1 MNKKIGIA
9 LIIVVLA
16 AVVFV
21 SGCTQQGNNTTQQN
35 NTSVQQNGTNVTN
48 TSAKT
53 VDVVANQTG
62 PSTAKKG
69 DNVTITYKVTNN
81 GNEKVFNVKISSQ
94 DFEQAV
100 GTLNPGETRTF
111 TQQMHIPTDQ
121 EVQQDFGANATVSNP
136 FYIGGFSVSF
146 TDTSG
151 AKHSVLSNPINI
163 KLV

>member
-1 MNKKIGIA
+1 M
-9 LIIVVLA
+9 A

-35 NTSVQQNGTNVTN
+35 NTTVQQNTTNT

-53 VDVVANQTG
+53 VDVVATQSG
-62 PSTAKKG
+62 PTTAKKG

-81 GNEKVFNVKISSQ
+81 GNEQVANVKISSQ
-94 DFEQAV
+94 DFEQNV

-111 TQQMHIPTDQ
+111 TQKLHIPTDQ

-146 TDTSG
+146 SDTSG
-151 AKHSVLSNPINI
+151 AKHSVLSNSINI
-163 KLV
+163 NLS

>member
-1 MNKKIGIA
+1 M
-9 LIIVVLA
+9 VVLA

-21 SGCTQQGNNTTQQN
+21 SGCTQPGNNTTQQN
-35 NTSVQQNGTNVTN
+35 NTTVQQNASN
-48 TSAKT
+48 TSSAKA
-53 VDVVANQTG
+53 VDVVATQSG
-62 PSTAKKG
+62 PKTAKKG

-81 GNEKVFNVKISSQ
+81 GNEQVADVKISSQ
-94 DFEQAV
+94 DFEQTI

-111 TQQMHIPTDQ
+111 THQIHIPTDK

-151 AKHSVLSNPINI
+151 AKHSVLSNSINI
-163 KLV
+163 NLS

>member
-1 MNKKIGIA
+1 M
-9 LIIVVLA
+9 A

-35 NTSVQQNGTNVTN
+35 NTTVQQNATN
-48 TSAKT
+48 TTSTKT

-62 PSTAKKG
+62 PATAHKG

-81 GNEKVFNVKISSQ
+81 GNEQVANVKISSQ
-94 DFEQAV
+94 DFEQNV

-111 TQQMHIPTDQ
+111 TQKLHIPTDQ

-146 TDTSG
+146 SDTSG
-151 AKHSVLSNPINI
+151 AKHSVLSNSLNINLI
-163 KLV
+163 

>member
-1 MNKKIGIA
+1 M
-9 LIIVVLA
+9 A

-35 NTSVQQNGTNVTN
+35 NTTVQQNTTNT

-53 VDVVANQTG
+53 VDVMATQSG
-62 PSTAKKG
+62 PTTAKKG

-81 GNEKVFNVKISSQ
+81 GNEQVANVKISSQ
-94 DFEQAV
+94 DFEQNV

-111 TQQMHIPTDQ
+111 TQKLHIPTDQ

-146 TDTSG
+146 SDTSG
-151 AKHSVLSNPINI
+151 AKHSVLSNSINI
-163 KLV
+163 NLS

>member
-1 MNKKIGIA
+1 M
-9 LIIVVLA
+9 A

-35 NTSVQQNGTNVTN
+35 NTTVQQNATN

-53 VDVVANQTG
+53 VDVVAVQSG
-62 PSTAKKG
+62 PATAHKG

-81 GNEKVFNVKISSQ
+81 GNEQVANVKISSQ
-94 DFEQAV
+94 DFEQNV
-100 GTLNPGETRTF
+100 GTIKPGETRTF
-111 TQQMHIPTDQ
+111 SQNLHIPTDQ

-146 TDTSG
+146 IDTSG
-151 AKHSVLSNPINI
+151 AKHSVLSNSLSITLN
-163 KLV
+163 

>member
-1 MNKKIGIA
+1 M
-9 LIIVVLA
+9 A

-35 NTSVQQNGTNVTN
+35 NTTVQQNTTNT

-53 VDVVANQTG
+53 VDVVATQSG
-62 PSTAKKG
+62 PTTAKKG

-81 GNEKVFNVKISSQ
+81 GNEQVANVKISSQ
-94 DFEQAV
+94 DFEQNV

-111 TQQMHIPTDQ
+111 TQKLHIPTDQ
-121 EVQQDFGANATVSNP
+121 EVQQDFGSNATVSNP

-146 TDTSG
+146 SDTSG
-151 AKHSVLSNPINI
+151 AKRSVLSNSINI
-163 KLV
+163 NLS